1 MEKDFRSCGVVGNP
15 GIVMSS
21 VHVVEG
27 QTLTLL
33 RNGKEY
39 FPRLVAAIDSAT
51 HSVYLETYIYATD
64 AIGHRVAEALKC
76 AARRGVM
83 TYLLVDGY
91 GSAHLSS
98 AWMDELRAAGVEV
111 LKFRPEISWLTFRR
125 QRLRRLHRKL
135 AVVDGRI
142 AFVGGINIVSDVP
155 GGEILQPRLDY
166 AVEIQGDTVVRI
178 HAAMR
183 RLWALVSW
191 MNFRR
196 QHKLERIHPAHAHV
210 AQQKVLFLLRD
221 NLRHRRDIE
230 HAYLKAIDEARHE
243 IILANA
249 YFLPSQRL
257 RHALQDAAYRGV
269 KVVLLLQG
277 KVEYRMQHYATLAL
291 YDELLRAGVEIHEYH
306 ASYLHAKV
314 AVVDGHWATVGSSNI
329 EPFSLWLARE
339 ANLVVRDIKFA
350 ESLRASLMQEMAQG
364 ALMLEHSTWS
374 KRSAWMRL
382 LTRASYVMMR
392 VLTSVIGYARGHDDV

>member
-1 MEKDFRSCGVVGNP
+1 
-15 GIVMSS
+15 MSS
-21 VHVVEG
+21 VHLVEG

-33 RNGKEY
+33 HNGTEY
-39 FPRLVAAIDSAT
+39 FPRLISAIDSAAQ
-51 HSVYLETYIYATD
+51 SVYLETYIYATD
-64 AIGHRVAEALKC
+64 AIGHSVAEALRR
-76 AARRGVM
+76 AARRGVR
-83 TYLLVDGY
+83 THLLVDGY
-91 GSAHLSS
+91 GSAPLTT
-98 AWMDELRAAGVEV
+98 AWMDELRASGVEV

-142 AFVGGINIVSDVP
+142 AFVGGINIVNDVP

-166 AVEIQGDTVVRI
+166 AVEVQGDTVVRI
-178 HAAMR
+178 HAATR

-196 QHKLERIHPAHAHV
+196 QHKLERMQPTHAHA
-210 AQQKVLFLLRD
+210 AQHKVLFLLRD

-230 HAYLKAIDEARHE
+230 HAYLKAIDDARHE

-257 RHALQDAAYRGV
+257 RLALINAARRGV

-277 KVEYRMQHYATLAL
+277 KVEYHMQHYATLAL
-291 YDELLRAGVEIHEYH
+291 YDELLRAGMEIHEYH
-306 ASYLHAKV
+306 ASFLHAKV

-339 ANLVVRDIKFA
+339 ANLVVRDVKFA
-350 ESLRASLMQEMAQG
+350 ESLRASLMQEMAEG

-382 LTRASYVMMR
+382 LTRASYAMMR

>member
-1 MEKDFRSCGVVGNP
+1 
-15 GIVMSS
+15 MSS

-27 QTLTLL
+27 HTLTLL
-33 RNGKEY
+33 HNGAEY
-39 FPRLVAAIDSAT
+39 FPRLVCAIDSAT
-51 HSVYLETYIYATD
+51 HSVYLETYIYAADDT
-64 AIGHRVAEALKC
+64 GRRVADALKR
-76 AARRGVM
+76 AAQRGVR
-83 TYLLVDGY
+83 THLLLDGY
-91 GSAHLSS
+91 GSAHLPVS
-98 AWMDELRAAGVEV
+98 WMDELRAAGVGV

-142 AFVGGINIVSDVP
+142 AFVGGINIVNDIP
-155 GGEILQPRLDY
+155 GGEVLNPRLDY
-166 AVEIQGDTVVRI
+166 VVEVQGDTVERV

-191 MNFRR
+191 INFKR
-196 QHKLERIHPAHAHV
+196 QHKPGKHLPAHVHT
-210 AQQKVLFLLRD
+210 AQQKVLFLSRD

-230 HAYLKAIDEARHE
+230 NAYINAIDGAQHE
-243 IILANA
+243 IIMANA

-257 RHALQDAAYRGV
+257 RLALQSAALRGV

-277 KVEYRMQHYATLAL
+277 KVEYHMQHYATLAL
-291 YDELLRAGVEIHEYH
+291 YDEMLRAGMEIHEYN

-314 AVVDGHWATVGSSNI
+314 AVVDGQWATVGSSNI

-339 ANLVVRDIKFA
+339 ANLVVRDAKFA
-350 ESLRASLMQEMAQG
+350 AALRTSLIQEMAQG

-382 LTRASYVMMR
+382 LTRASYAMIR
-392 VLTSVIGYARGHDDV
+392 VLTGVIGYARGRDDV

>member
-1 MEKDFRSCGVVGNP
+1 
-15 GIVMSS
+15 MSS
-21 VHVVEG
+21 VHDIDG
-27 QTLTLL
+27 HTLTLL
-33 RNGKEY
+33 RNGEEY
-39 FPRLVAAIDSAT
+39 FPRLVSAIDGAT

-64 AIGHRVAEALKC
+64 ASGRMVAEALQR
-76 AARRGVM
+76 AARRGVR
-83 TYLLVDGY
+83 THLLLDGY
-91 GSAHLSS
+91 GSADLPV
-98 AWMDELRAAGVEV
+98 AWMEELRASGVGV

-142 AFVGGINIVSDVP
+142 AFVGGINIIDDVP
-155 GGEILQPRLDY
+155 GGAIMEPRLDY
-166 AVEIQGDTVVRI
+166 AVEVQGDTVARV
-178 HAAMR
+178 HASMR
-183 RLWALVSW
+183 RLWTMVSW

-196 QHKLERIHPAHAHV
+196 QRKLEKSRPAHAHV
-210 AQQKVLFLLRD
+210 AQQKILFLLRD

-230 HAYLKAIDEARHE
+230 HAYIKAINGARHE
-243 IILANA
+243 IIIANA

-257 RHALQDAAYRGV
+257 RHALLHAAQRGV
-269 KVVLLLQG
+269 KVLLLLQG

-291 YDELLRAGVEIHEYH
+291 YDELLRAGMEIHEYH

-314 AVVDGHWATVGSSNI
+314 AVVDGNWATVGSSNI

-339 ANLVVRDIKFA
+339 ANLVVRDAEFA
-350 ESLRASLMQEMAQG
+350 GSLRASLLQEMAQG

-382 LTRASYVMMR
+382 MTRLSYAMVR
-392 VLTSVIGYARGHDDV
+392 VLTSVIGYARGRDDV